1 MDDDLLFD
9 SESKRKQD
17 AVQKVL
23 HCWNGDPRDFYPEH
37 FCETGSCD
45 DTDECA
51 DKMVSAAAESGL
63 LCGMKASHCSESK
76 LGSCYTSAAKQ
87 AGGFMLNN
95 IQGNAILHSGITW
108 QNSGNAFV
116 HEMPDGLIDIQQKCR
131 NKVWRSRKYMGSPEK
146 RQTVCEIVWYSAPMD
161 HCWRR
166 IQVLDT
172 QENSL
177 FDIAI
182 PETNPFLQT
191 SARLHEM
198 LAGNPEDGALKCL
211 FEHFTSDESEDNRI
225 AMVDR
230 LRGNI
235 LSMDGHLKWRVIDLF
250 GTEPLILLIR
260 MVHPKLPASCDRVL

>member
-1 MDDDLLFD
+1 MSSSDDATREDI
-9 SESKRKQD
+9 
-17 AVQKVL
+17 
-23 HCWNGDPRDFYPEH
+23 
-37 FCETGSCD
+37 
-45 DTDECA
+45 
-51 DKMVSAAAESGL
+51 M
-63 LCGMKASHCSESK
+63 
-76 LGSCYTSAAKQ
+76 
-87 AGGFMLNN
+87 
-95 IQGNAILHSGITW
+95 IITW

-131 NKVWRSRKYMGSPEK
+131 NKVWRSRKYTESPEK

-177 FDIAI
+177 LDTAI

-230 LRGNI
+230 LPPPPTPI
-235 LSMDGHLKWRVIDLF
+235 PIPPPTL
-250 GTEPLILLIR
+250 
-260 MVHPKLPASCDRVL
+260 HPATTLPHPSPFTPHALPSKVKPHKA